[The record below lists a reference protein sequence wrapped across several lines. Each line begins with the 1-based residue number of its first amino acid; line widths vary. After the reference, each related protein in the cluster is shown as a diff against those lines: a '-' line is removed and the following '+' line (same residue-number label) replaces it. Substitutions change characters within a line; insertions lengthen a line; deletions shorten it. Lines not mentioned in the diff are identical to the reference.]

1 MRPIKMRCQ
10 LLTDVI
16 LNQKAASEGPNQT
29 LDFIPG
35 SNFLGIVAQH
45 YQELKADAML
55 LFHSGH
61 VRFGDA
67 HPSSGHVRGLK
78 VPASMFYP
86 KLESPSDKCYIHHW
100 ISPAEKQRL
109 RDTQLKQCRS
119 GYYSFDQTVA
129 KKIDTNVNF
138 AIKSARDYETQ
149 SSANK
154 QLFGYQ
160 SLQKGLVLYFSVDVD
175 DICESL
181 YGTIQDYL
189 TDIHRIGRS
198 RSAQYGLVDIQP
210 YEFDEVTSGASKKNL
225 ISVYA
230 DSRLIFLDEA
240 TGEATYRPTVSQLLK
255 DPNVDGKI
263 RWDLSQIRTFRYSPW
278 NYVRGC
284 FDTERTGIE
293 SGSVFVIEAKT
304 DWSHASQYIG
314 SYNNEGFGQVIYN
327 PDFLNA
333 DENGIAKYHL
343 APKTNVSEDK
353 QPPTLYKYLSNNSQ
367 FKSSE
372 LLQYV
377 QDRIQEENDSQE
389 IYSMVNDWIEQHR
402 NQFISTE
409 SFSSQWSTIRS
420 KAMDCYTHQEL
431 MDKIVNNKDSYL
443 NHGVAKDKWNKRKR
457 RDDLEKFI
465 VDLGPKGDVFA
476 RRALINLASEMAKIC
491 RKEKQS

>member
-1 MRPIKMRCQ
+1 MKEPIKMRCL

-45 YQELKADAML
+45 YQELKHDDAML

-67 HPSSGHVRGLK
+67 HPSSGHFRGLK

-160 SLQKGLVLYFSVDVD
+160 SLQKGLVLYFSIEVD
-175 DICESL
+175 DICERL
-181 YGTIQDYL
+181 YGSIKDFL
-189 TDIHRIGRS
+189 TGIHRIGRS
-198 RSAQYGLVDIQP
+198 RSAQYGLVDIRP
-210 YEFDEVTSGASKKNL
+210 YEFDEVTSGPSKNNL

-230 DSRLIFLDEA
+230 DSRLIFLDES
-240 TGEATYRPTVSQLLK
+240 TGEATYRPTVPQLLK

-293 SGSVFVIEAKT
+293 SGSVFVIEAKANWT
-304 DWSHASQYIG
+304 HDSQYIG
-314 SYNNEGFGQVIYN
+314 SYNNEGFGRVIYN
-327 PDFLNA
+327 PDFFHA
-333 DENGIAKYHL
+333 DDNGVAQYLLQSSSPDGEHK
-343 APKTNVSEDK
+343 A
-353 QPPTLYKYLSNNSQ
+353 TLHDYLSDNPQ
-367 FKSSE
+367 LKSSE

-377 QDRIQEENDSQE
+377 QDRFQEENDSQE
-389 IYSMVNDWIEQHR
+389 IYSMVNDWIEQHKV
-402 NQFISTE
+402 QFISTE

-420 KAMDCYTHQEL
+420 IAMDCYTHQEL
-431 MDKIVNNKDSYL
+431 MDKIVNSNDSYL
-443 NHGVAKDKWNKRKR
+443 NHGVAKDKWSKRNRLK
-457 RDDLEKFI
+457 DLKEFI
-465 VDLGPKGDVFA
+465 TSLKPKGDVFA